1 MLTRLRSRRRER
13 AAKRRAKLAAR
24 RSVATRMESAPK
36 ILDHGPGGH
45 G

>member
-1 MLTRLRSRRRER
+1 MLRRLRIWRRER
-13 AAKRRAKLAAR
+13 AAGRRARLAAR
-24 RSVATRMESAPK
+24 RSVATRMEKAPK